1 MNLKEL
7 FSLRTVRKKIIMTS
21 KLAGAVLIASYIF
34 SIHASAEPDVSL
46 LIWLA
51 FVIPLILA
59 VDFLMGRF
67 LSDPVSRLNEAARR
81 LADLDFSDPCRITS
95 EDEFGELSASLCRM
109 SENLQQTLARLESA
123 NSQLEDTN
131 ARLEDANSQ
140 LEDTNARLEDA
151 NSQLEDTNARLEDAN
166 SRLEDTNARLEDANS
181 QLEDANARL
190 AADVVEKQRLLAERK
205 DLTDSLSHEMKT
217 PVGVIRAYAEGIQDE
232 TDEAMRQRYTDII
245 ISETERMSDLI
256 TTLLDLSAL
265 ESGASE
271 LVMETFDFVEL
282 VETAAGRLLTDIPD
296 ADFQLEYELPEEKIF
311 VKTDRKRMEQV
322 LDNLILNAR
331 KHVCP
336 GGRLELSLTMRGE
349 LLHFSVLNEG
359 SPIPEEIL
367 PRIWTKFY
375 RNPDAEYHGSGLGL
389 SIVAQILSMQ
399 GLDYG
404 VKNMPDGVM
413 FYFSIPGTYI
423 SFLEHRS
430 PL

>member
-1 MNLKEL
+1 MNLKKM
-7 FSLRTVRKKIIMTS
+7 FSPRTIRKKIILTS
-21 KLAGAVLIASYIF
+21 KLAGVLLIVSYLF
-34 SIHASAEPDVSL
+34 STHISDDPDISL
-46 LIWLA
+46 LVWLG

-67 LSDPVSRLNEAARR
+67 ISDPISRLNAAAGR
-81 LADLDFSDPCRITS
+81 LAHLDFSEPCRLTS
-95 EDEFGELSASLCRM
+95 EDEFGELSHSLRQM
-109 SENLQQTLARLESA
+109 SENLQDTLARLELTNSQLEDANIQLENANLQLEDTNTQLENANSQLEDTNVRLENA

-131 ARLEDANSQ
+131 ARLEA
-140 LEDTNARLEDA
+140 
-151 NSQLEDTNARLEDAN
+151 
-166 SRLEDTNARLEDANS
+166 
-181 QLEDANARL
+181 ANAQL
-190 AADVVEKQRLLAERK
+190 AEEVAEKQRLLAERK

-232 TDEAMRQRYTDII
+232 TDEAVRQRYTDII
-245 ISETERMSDLI
+245 ISETERMSGLI

-271 LVMETFDFVEL
+271 LVMETLDFVEL
-282 VETAAGRLLTDIPD
+282 AETAAGRLLTDIPD

-331 KHVCP
+331 KNVCP
-336 GGRLELSLTMRGE
+336 GGRLELSLTMRGD
-349 LLHFSVLNEG
+349 LLHFSILNEG
-359 SPIPEEIL
+359 KAIPEEIL

-375 RNPDAEYHGSGLGL
+375 RNPDTGYHGSGLGL

-399 GLDYG
+399 NLDYG

-413 FYFSIPGTYI
+413 FYFSIPGTCNP
-423 SFLEHRS
+423 SRS
-430 PL
+430 LPACR